1 MTIFETM
8 NHMNRHT
15 YLFIITLLLALLPV
29 LSFGQRPAGNTF
41 VAFDPP
47 GRSRIYYGIGDEIFL
62 KLDDDKDFTP
72 WVITGV
78 TDSGFVVEG
87 RHFVNPARV
96 KAIKVYPKRAL
107 RGVKRLLLFGG
118 VGLPVLMVANF
129 FISKDQ
135 QFVFIPTVAGISG
148 GMLVTW
154 LILKSFDWAGIRY
167 KVTPERPLKMLIM
180 DMKAP

>member
-1 MTIFETM
+1 M
-8 NHMNRHT
+8 NITNKHP
-15 YLFIITLLLALLPV
+15 YLFILALLLTLLPA
-29 LSFGQRPAGNTF
+29 LSFAQKPPGNSF

-47 GRSRIYYGIGDEIFL
+47 GRSRLYYGIGDEIFL
-62 KLDDDKDFTP
+62 KLDDEKEFSS
-72 WVITGV
+72 WVITSV

-87 RHFVNPARV
+87 RHFVDPARV
-96 KAIKVYPKRAL
+96 KAIKVYPKRAV
-107 RGVKRLLLFGG
+107 RGLKRILLFGG

-167 KVTPERPLKMLIM
+167 KVSPERPLKMLIM

>member
-1 MTIFETM
+1 MKQ
-8 NHMNRHT
+8 
-15 YLFIITLLLALLPV
+15 LFTVTLLLFITV
-29 LSFGQRPAGNTF
+29 LWADAQRPGNNTF

-47 GRSRIYYGIGDEIFL
+47 GRSRLYYGIGDEIFL

-72 WVITGV
+72 WVITSV

-87 RHFVNPARV
+87 RHFVNPERV
-96 KAIKVYPKRAL
+96 KAIKVYPKKPM
-107 RGVKRLLLFGG
+107 RGLKRFLLFGG

-129 FISKDQ
+129 FISKEQ
-135 QFVFIPTVAGISG
+135 QFIFVPTVAGISG

-154 LILKSFDWAGIRY
+154 LILKSFDWAGVRY
-167 KVTPERPLKMLIM
+167 KVTPERPLKMLIL

>member
-1 MTIFETM
+1 MKHIFTIS
-8 NHMNRHT
+8 
-15 YLFIITLLLALLPV
+15 LLLLITV
-29 LSFGQRPAGNTF
+29 LGTNAQRPTNSF

-47 GRSRIYYGIGDEIFL
+47 GRSRLYYGIGDEIFL
-62 KLDDDKDFTP
+62 KLDDEKEFTP
-72 WVITGV
+72 WTITSV

-87 RHFVNPARV
+87 RHFVDPTRV
-96 KAIKVYPKRAL
+96 KAIKVYPKRPM
-107 RGVKRLLLFGG
+107 RGLKRLLLFGG

-154 LILKSFDWAGIRY
+154 LILKSFDWTGVRY
-167 KVTPERPLKMLIM
+167 KVSPERPLKMLIL